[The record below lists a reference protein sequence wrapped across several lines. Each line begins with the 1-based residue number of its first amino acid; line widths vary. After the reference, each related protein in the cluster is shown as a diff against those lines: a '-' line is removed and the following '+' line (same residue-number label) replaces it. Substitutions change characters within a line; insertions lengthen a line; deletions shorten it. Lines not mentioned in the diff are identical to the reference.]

1 MQAHDGIKHIITFC
15 SGMDD
20 MLGGGVALGQVT
32 EFCGVPGAS
41 VCQSKV
47 YLFCY
52 IKVPRQAHVFVRRH
66 RTDAAWH
73 PTCSRLPSS

>member
-1 MQAHDGIKHIITFC
+1 VRCAFIERAVFVGVQAQKEEGINHIITFC
-15 SGMDD
+15 SGMDE

-47 YLFCY
+47 SLVCY
-52 IKVPRQAHVFVRRH
+52 IKAPRQLSCVF
-66 RTDAAWH
+66 AQA
-73 PTCSRLPSS
+73 

>member
-1 MQAHDGIKHIITFC
+1 MFVGVQAQKEEGIKHIITFC

-52 IKVPRQAHVFVRRH
+52 MKIPRQRSCVCAQ
-66 RTDAAWH
+66 A
-73 PTCSRLPSS
+73 